1 LEEPFYKTHDEYL
14 NGISTF
20 INLEKDLGLYQLTL
34 AFSNE
39 LMSVVGMKILS
50 KSLQAAYGEK
60 KFLLRCYRLEEKFFE
75 LPLDD
80 EPNHFDVHETTF
92 SWVMPKQARQVMV
105 MDVSG
110 GIKGIKKHF
119 KRMREPMVIPHEY
132 LGDTE
137 ISKYYTASNQI

>member
-1 LEEPFYKTHDEYL
+1 MEEPFYKTHDEFL

-60 KFLLRCYRLEEKFFE
+60 KFLLRCYHLGEKFFE

-92 SWVMPKQARQVMV
+92 SWIMPKQARLVMV

-110 GIKGIKKHF
+110 GIKSIKKHF

-137 ISKYYTASNQI
+137 VSKYNIGIYKI